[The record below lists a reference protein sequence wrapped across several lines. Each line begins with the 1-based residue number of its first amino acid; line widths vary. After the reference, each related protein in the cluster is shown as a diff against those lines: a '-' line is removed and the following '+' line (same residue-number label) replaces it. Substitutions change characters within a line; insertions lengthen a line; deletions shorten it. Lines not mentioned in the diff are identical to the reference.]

1 MKRWLKRMAFTLLA
15 VILLLAGAG
24 LWFWNAHLP
33 SYDLALNRAFLKLAL
48 QSPEMLTQI
57 HMLEQFGIKFHQDE
71 LDDASPEAGDRSLE
85 QMRAIMADLRDYD
98 RETLS
103 EQERISYD
111 IASWMMDAM
120 EEGST
125 RWRWHNYPVNQ
136 LFGVQNNFPSFMES
150 AHAIETVGDA
160 EDYNTRLSR
169 VGWKFDGVLQGLKI
183 REEKG
188 ILPPTFVVD
197 KVLEEM
203 EKFTAQPV
211 EENILFRSMAE
222 KLEKAG
228 ITGETAE
235 QLKAETARQI
245 LASVYPA
252 YARLIDYFKAIR
264 PKTTTDAGVWKLP
277 DGDAFYRFS
286 LKMMTTTD
294 LEPEEIHQIGLN
306 EVARIEAEMR
316 AILQR
321 EGYDTTQPIGQIMQ
335 QLGQEPRFLYTDD
348 DEGRK
353 QILADYQAI
362 IDEISAGLSP
372 MFAVMPKAGVEVK
385 RVPAFKEKTAP
396 GAYYNPPAMDGSR
409 PGIFYANLYDIKA
422 TPRYS
427 MRTLAY
433 HEAVPGHHF
442 QIAIAQEQ
450 KDLPFFRRMLPM
462 PAFAE
467 GWALYAERLAWEAG
481 FEKNPYENLGRLQAE
496 LFRAV
501 RLVVDTG
508 IHAKRWTREQ
518 AIDYMLEHAGMAE
531 SDVIAEVERYIV
543 MPGQACAYKIGM
555 LKILELRK
563 RAREALGDGFDIRAF
578 HDVLLKNGAMP
589 LDILEKI
596 VDQWIASQKEAA
608 EAA

>member
-1 MKRWLKRMAFTLLA
+1 MKRWLKRMAYTLLA

-57 HMLEQFGIKFHQDE
+57 HMLEQFGIKFHQDD

-85 QMRAIMADLRDYD
+85 AMRAIMADLREYD
-98 RETLS
+98 RDALS

-160 EDYNTRLSR
+160 EDYNTRLSK

-203 EKFTAQPV
+203 EKFVAQPV

-222 KLEKAG
+222 KLDKAG
-228 ITGETAE
+228 ITGDTAE
-235 QLKAETARQI
+235 RLKAETARQI

-264 PKTTTDAGVWKLP
+264 PRTTTDAGVWKLP
-277 DGDAFYRFS
+277 DGDAFYRYS
-286 LKMMTTTD
+286 LKMMTTTE
-294 LEPEEIHQIGLN
+294 LEPEEIHQIGLS

-316 AILQR
+316 AILQQ
-321 EGYDTTQPIGQIMQ
+321 EGYDVSQPMGVLMQ
-335 QLGQEPRFLYTDD
+335 QLGQEPRFLYSDD
-348 DEGRK
+348 DQGRQ
-353 QILADYQAI
+353 QILEDYQAI

-372 MFAVMPKAGVEVK
+372 MFAVMPKAGVQVK

-422 TPRYS
+422 TPKYS

-467 GWALYAERLAWEAG
+467 GWALYAERVAWEAG
-481 FEKNPYENLGRLQAE
+481 FLQDPYDNLGRLQAE

-508 IHAKRWTREQ
+508 IHAKRWSREQ

-563 RAREALGDGFDIRAF
+563 RAQEALGDGFDIRAF

-589 LDILEKI
+589 LAILEQI
-596 VDQWIASQKEAA
+596 VDRWIISQKKADEAA
-608 EAA
+608 